1 MTEIYYKNIFFFK
14 KRINKISTQKSQKN
28 KNDYDPKL
36 NLGELSN
43 LISNLGIK
51 KANTKIWQLLLLG
64 ILAGLYISIGG
75 HLFLVA
81 LEQGMGKV
89 VGGAVF
95 SVGLVLVV
103 IAGAELFTGNIIM
116 VVGSMSRLYSLWKL
130 LKNWIVVYIGNFIG
144 SILYAILVYESGLFG
159 SFNNLNNLGSLAVKI
174 AEYKLSLPFIEC
186 LIRGFFCNILVVLAI
201 IMAFIAK
208 DLISKI
214 FCCILPIMAFVACG
228 FEHCVANMFLIPI
241 GLLAKTDSFFILYR
255 IFINILPVTLGNILG
270 GIFIL
275 VIHPNRI
282 RQINY
287 LFSKRNKIL

>member
-1 MTEIYYKNIFFFK
+1 
-14 KRINKISTQKSQKN
+14 
-28 KNDYDPKL
+28 
-36 NLGELSN
+36 
-43 LISNLGIK
+43 
-51 KANTKIWQLLLLG
+51 
-64 ILAGLYISIGG
+64 
-75 HLFLVA
+75 
-81 LEQGMGKV
+81 MGKV

-116 VVGSMSRLYSLWKL
+116 IVGSISRLYSIWKL
-130 LKNWIVVYIGNFIG
+130 LKNWIIVYLGNFIG
-144 SILYAILVYESGLFG
+144 SILYTIMIYKSGLFG
-159 SFNNLNNLGSLAVKI
+159 SFNKLNNLGLLAVKV
-174 AEYKLSLPFIEC
+174 AEYKLSLPFIQC

-201 IMAFIAK
+201 IMAYIAK

-214 FCCILPIMAFVACG
+214 FCCILPIMVFVACG

-241 GLLAKTDSFFILYR
+241 GLLAKTGSFFILYK
-255 IFINILPVTLGNILG
+255 IFINVLPVTLGNILG

-287 LFSKRNKIL
+287 LFNKKKYIVKGI

>member
-1 MTEIYYKNIFFFK
+1 M
-14 KRINKISTQKSQKN
+14 QKN
-28 KNDYDPKL
+28 HEEKKHYDPKL
-36 NLGELSN
+36 NYSELTK

-51 KANTKIWQLLLLG
+51 KANIKIWQLLILG
-64 ILAGLYISIGG
+64 VLAGLYISIGG
-75 HLFLVA
+75 HLFLVT

-89 VGGAVF
+89 IGGAVF

-116 VVGSMSRLYSLWKL
+116 VIGSMSRLYSIWKL
-130 LKNWIVVYIGNFIG
+130 LKNWVIVYIGNFIG
-144 SILYAILVYESGLFG
+144 AVLYAVLVYESGLFG
-159 SFNNLNNLGSLAVKI
+159 SFNNMNSLGSLAANI
-174 AEYKLSLPFIEC
+174 AEYKLSIPFVEAM
-186 LIRGFFCNILVVLAI
+186 IRGFFCNILVILAI

-241 GLLAKTDSFFILYR
+241 GLLAETGSFSVLYKM
-255 IFINILPVTLGNILG
+255 FINILPVTIGNILG

-275 VIHPNRI
+275 AIHPNRI
-282 RQINY
+282 RQIQF
-287 LFSKRNKIL
+287 LFGKRSKI